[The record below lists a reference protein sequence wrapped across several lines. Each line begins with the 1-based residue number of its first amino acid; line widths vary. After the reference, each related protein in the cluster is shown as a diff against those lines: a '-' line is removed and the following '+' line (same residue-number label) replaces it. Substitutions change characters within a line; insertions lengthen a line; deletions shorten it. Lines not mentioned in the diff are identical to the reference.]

1 MVVYQRPGGKPSLTN
16 PDYPI
21 YSQKCGGK
29 LDDSDHD
36 AAVELYKG
44 VSQARDLLAIGA
56 RSPVK
61 ATEKAL
67 GAFPITAKGRVSV
80 CPRCQKWSLDF
91 HGDAARLQ
99 KAVQRFHE
107 VLVAGSQSGSACG
120 DGGSRRHLQGIGE
133 TLELADRRSSC
144 HGQVSSVLAHD
155 PFNQW
160 ADDAARA
167 IARRARIHA
176 EEGRVLSWVSG

>member
-56 RSPVK
+56 RSPAQ

-67 GAFPITAKGRVSV
+67 GTFPVAPKGQVSV
-80 CPRCQKWSLDF
+80 CPRCQKWSHDF
-91 HGDAARLQ
+91 HSDAARLR
-99 KAVQRFHE
+99 KAVERLHVE
-107 VLVAGSQSGSACG
+107 LVAGRKA
-120 DGGSRRHLQGIGE
+120 E
-133 TLELADRRSSC
+133 
-144 HGQVSSVLAHD
+144 
-155 PFNQW
+155 
-160 ADDAARA
+160 ARA
-167 IARRARIHA
+167 AMEEADAVYRAMPKH
-176 EEGRVLSWVSG
+176 